1 VLRKNK
7 NYTGAIRNFGK
18 AINLDPKHEAAYFYR
33 AEVFV
38 TLKKYQE
45 ALSDFDVTI
54 ELNPK
59 FAHNYFGRGAV
70 HHILGPDGH
79 LIIPPS
85 VAGSKSPSD
94 SVLTFTLFTENRQSY
109 SLLHPS
115 FSFFSFLW
123 ESRVAASLSR

>member
-79 LIIPPS
+79 LIIP
-85 VAGSKSPSD
+85 
-94 SVLTFTLFTENRQSY
+94 R
-109 SLLHPS
+109 
-115 FSFFSFLW
+115 LW
-123 ESRVAASLSR
+123 PGQNPPATAC